1 LKNGGGIEITPR
13 SPENNN
19 PVLIT
24 TVGIIPRSPRNEYQ
38 DAANLHKKISNNN
51 WLKPAHVRK

>member
-38 DAANLHKKISNNN
+38 DAANLHKNIK
-51 WLKPAHVRK
+51 